1 MTLWNLL
8 IGIVFFI
15 SIIGASDSAK
25 QAGAGI
31 GAYTIAISVGFVIG
45 ACCASAMWY
54 TGKAV
59 SKRGTKPHSPA
70 VQTWCIRG
78 LYFSS
83 LLWLS
88 LSALLGRW
96 LTSELLH
103 LSR

>member
-15 SIIGASDSAK
+15 SIIGASDSAR
-25 QAGAGI
+25 QAGAGF
-31 GAYTIAISVGFVIG
+31 GAHTIAISVGTVVG

-59 SKRGTKPHSPA
+59 SKSATNARSSA
-70 VQTWCIRG
+70 VQAWFIRG

-88 LSALLGRW
+88 LSALLGRR
-96 LTSELLH
+96 LASELLH
-103 LSR
+103 ISR